1 MVITQEPAQPLAA
14 LNMPVAAGVCPPRE
28 QQDIALSLVIPLDM
42 KMFDIFV
49 QRPPQGALAEQNNLG
64 QALSIQV
71 RATRGQH
78 KWFDL
83 A

>member
-49 QRPPQGALAEQNNLG
+49 QRPPQGALAVVITID
-64 QALSIQV
+64 SIRMLV
-71 RATRGQH
+71 PSAMARA
-78 KWFDL
+78 KKN
-83 A
+83 